1 MTNHNMT
8 IVDDRVQEIFDHF
21 CHSFQIRALLYDRE
35 GSILVE
41 GLKAHNS
48 AYCSLLRNELKLEQL
63 CIACDRKN
71 MEKARKSGK
80 LIVYTCHCGLLEAI
94 YPIHVKGK
102 HMGYA
107 MIGQIRQSDFFHPVY
122 SALWKERFHN
132 DVFEKSFSSLPTYSR
147 SKIQHILGLF
157 TPLMDYIVEH
167 EFITSQQHILVDKL
181 LEYLHLNADRAVSM
195 KEVSVFIKKSPST
208 ITHTIKELTGM
219 SFKEFCIDY
228 RIKQGEK
235 LMQKHPEMT
244 IREIA
249 DKTGYSDPFYFSRI
263 FKKYRGKAPTYYL
276 HNNDRKETRLL
287 TRI

>member
-1 MTNHNMT
+1 MINHNMT
-8 IVDDRVQEIFDHF
+8 IVNDRVQEIFDHF

-48 AYCSLLRNELKLEQL
+48 AYCSLLRNELGLEHL
-63 CIACDRKN
+63 CVECDRKN
-71 MEKARKSGK
+71 MEKARNAGK
-80 LIVYTCHCGLLEAI
+80 LVVYTCHCGLLEAI
-94 YPIHVKGK
+94 YPIYVKGK

-107 MIGQIRQSDFFHPVY
+107 MIGQIRQSNFFNPAY
-122 SALWKERFHN
+122 KALWKERFHN
-132 DVFEKSFSSLPTYSR
+132 EVFEESFSSLPIYSR
-147 SKIQHILGLF
+147 KKIQHILGLF
-157 TPLMDYIVEH
+157 TPLMEYIAEH

-181 LEYLHLNADRAVSM
+181 LEYLHLNADRVVSM

-235 LMQKHPEMT
+235 LMRKHPEMT

-263 FKKYRGKAPTYYL
+263 FKKYRGEAPMHYL
-276 HNNDRKETRLL
+276 HNHDRKAAQLL
-287 TRI
+287 T